1 MYFQPECHRVIGQTT
16 TLFHPMVRKEN
27 EFTMIKQRKD
37 KNNTEGCWLVSRQ
50 LTPPHIG
57 RTVYR
62 HSYPR
67 DSLNR
72 GEQKERER
80 DEREWETIKV
90 KFLVNKTTVHSI
102 RKLNAHVIKKKN
114 ANLKTRTQ

>member
-1 MYFQPECHRVIGQTT
+1 
-16 TLFHPMVRKEN
+16 MVRKEN

-37 KNNTEGCWLVSRQ
+37 KNNTEGCWLVTTQ

-72 GEQKERER
+72 GGQKERER
-80 DEREWETIKV
+80 RDRVGKYTSKV
-90 KFLVNKTTVHSI
+90 SCKQDHCP
-102 RKLNAHVIKKKN
+102 LNPKAQ
-114 ANLKTRTQ
+114 RSRD

>member
-1 MYFQPECHRVIGQTT
+1 
-16 TLFHPMVRKEN
+16 
-27 EFTMIKQRKD
+27 MIKQRKD

-72 GEQKERER
+72 GGQKERER
-80 DEREWETIKV
+80 DEREWETIQV

-102 RKLNAHVIKKKN
+102 RKLNAHVIKKKRKCKPKN
-114 ANLKTRTQ
+114 KNTIIFSLYQ

>member
-16 TLFHPMVRKEN
+16 TLFHPMVRKKK

-80 DEREWETIKV
+80 RERVGNYTSKN
-90 KFLVNKTTVHSI
+90 FVNKTTVHSI